1 MPTSKLLVS
10 AVCGLIVIA
19 GVGVVAQSGSI
30 RLGDR
35 GLMAPMFAGQLRAG
49 GPTRVIGTV
58 IDIRMIP
65 VAAVRVQLRNLANGT
80 VQQAQETNE
89 AGEYDFPV
97 DDPSTYVVEMALTD
111 GQVIALSNAGSLAR
125 NDTLRTVIQLPGR
138 WDTLRGVVLPPNA
151 VNFMGLGSA
160 QTMTSATIQV
170 AADLSIAP
178 VNSGEPVSAFVPQQ

>member
-1 MPTSKLLVS
+1 MSKLLVS
-10 AVCGLIVIA
+10 AVCGLILIA
-19 GVGVVAQSGSI
+19 SVGIAAQSGSI
-30 RLGDR
+30 RLGNR
-35 GLMAPMFAGQLRAG
+35 GLVAPMFAGQLRT

-65 VAAVRVQLRNLANGT
+65 VAAVRVQLRNLENGT

-138 WDTLRGVVLPPNA
+138 WDTLRGVVLPLNA

-178 VNSGEPVSAFVPQQ
+178 VNAGEPVSAFVPQQ